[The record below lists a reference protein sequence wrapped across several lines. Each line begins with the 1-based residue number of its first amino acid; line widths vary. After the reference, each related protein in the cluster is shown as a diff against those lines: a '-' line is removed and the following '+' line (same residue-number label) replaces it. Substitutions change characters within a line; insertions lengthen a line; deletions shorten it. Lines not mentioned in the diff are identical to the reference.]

1 MRCPNCG
8 HNSCGCTWDEK
19 LAAMRQTEVSRRQQE
34 RDKGNKPVMFDF
46 QTPRS
51 TQVSIV

>member
-8 HNSCGCTWDEK
+8 HNSCGCTWDEI
-19 LAAMRQTEVSRRQQE
+19 LAAKRQIEVSRRQRE
-34 RDKGNKPVMFDF
+34 RDSGSKPVMFDF

-51 TQVSIV
+51 KQVNIT